1 MAAAALRS
9 ADLAQPVTDPSVWLD
24 VHRDLKQHL
33 RDARVALT
41 RRDQAES
48 AQEQHEAAGDARRCL
63 VRAGTMVSSLEGG
76 LNQMASE
83 TGDAGLGAGEVRR
96 RRDLLGAAKKERES
110 LEGLSSTFVPRSG
123 VPGHERA
130 MASRAEKE
138 ELFSSGSGTSL
149 ATAGSSASKP
159 AAGRRVFGAK
169 ETDRTRE
176 LDNAGVLQLQKQ
188 IMQEQDEDVTDLTKV
203 VMRMKQMGIQI
214 NDELQVQNE
223 MLGMLEQDVDRVDD
237 KIKVAKK
244 RVDKIK

>member
-1 MAAAALRS
+1 M
-9 ADLAQPVTDPSVWLD
+9 TDPSVWLD
-24 VHRDLKQHL
+24 VHRDLKQQL

-41 RRDQAES
+41 RRDQAEG
-48 AQEQHEAAGDARRCL
+48 AQEQHEAAGEARRCL
-63 VRAGTMVSSLEGG
+63 VRAGTMLGSLEGG
-76 LNQMASE
+76 LDKMA
-83 TGDAGLGAGEVRR
+83 GGDDAGLGAGEIRR
-96 RRDLLGAAKKERES
+96 RRDLLGAAKKEREA
-110 LEGLSSTFVPRSG
+110 LEGLLSTFVPRSG
-123 VPGHERA
+123 QERA
-130 MASRAEKE
+130 MATKMEKD
-138 ELFSSGSGTSL
+138 ELFKSGSGTSL
-149 ATAGSSASKP
+149 AAAGSSAAKP
-159 AAGRRVFGAK
+159 TSGRRVFGAK